1 MFTASRRGEAE
12 AGRPV
17 RAVQGRAEEGVKRC
31 GGEREEEDLQ
41 VREEHE
47 ENQDSS
53 SAFCLDDALWL
64 PLCLRIYPTRE
75 NFIYFSLPSPP
86 GWGVC

>member
-41 VREEHE
+41 VRERRTRRT
-47 ENQDSS
+47 
-53 SAFCLDDALWL
+53 
-64 PLCLRIYPTRE
+64 RIVP
-75 NFIYFSLPSPP
+75 LPSA
-86 GWGVC
+86 